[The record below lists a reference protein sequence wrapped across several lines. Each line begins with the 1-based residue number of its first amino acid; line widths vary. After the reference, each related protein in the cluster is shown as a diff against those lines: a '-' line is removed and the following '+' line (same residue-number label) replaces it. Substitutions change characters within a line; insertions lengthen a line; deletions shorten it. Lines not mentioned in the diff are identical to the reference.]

1 MVFLCSR
8 SPRYPWTRKP
18 FTPASQG
25 SILVNVRAGDERMYG
40 ENKSE
45 VTFRSPEREWFPT

>member
-1 MVFLCSR
+1 MVFLGSR